1 LSKNKNGYVWLQ
13 GCRIKNPCFATLKL
27 RFPLLLRDFSVKVV
41 RLPEYPYVPLF
52 IKKAKRLCKSGYF
65 GKVAKVESTVF
76 LDMTGFSVKVAKIAK
91 VYINAKKPPVLER
104 SKKNGRPMR
113 LCRNIQFT
121 HLRRSLPLYIMEA

>member
-1 LSKNKNGYVWLQ
+1 M
-13 GCRIKNPCFATLKL
+13 
-27 RFPLLLRDFSVKVV
+27 
-41 RLPEYPYVPLF
+41 PLF

-121 HLRRSLPLYIMEA
+121 HLRRSLSLYIMEAQRRALPYEESNDLFDRYRIAVVNPKP